1 MSEAPEVAAPVVP
14 EGPPDVPKSKEDVSQ
29 QSEEPSE
36 EIGESE
42 ATGEPD
48 SQDVDAELEEMKK
61 RLAQMEAESAGLKD
75 GAADASQEQSGP
87 GTNGLPTTNGEGQAP
102 VPAPAQPNATPG
114 GPAHLS
120 LSPDSVADA
129 DARSIYVGNVD
140 YSATGDQLS
149 AHFSDCGTINRVTIV
164 CNKATGQPKGYAYI
178 EFQDHLAAQNA
189 LILNESSFLGRPLKI
204 FAKRT
209 NIPAAHRGFGR
220 GRGRYTRGGRGVS
233 RRPRR
238 SWRGRW
244 APY

>member
-1 MSEAPEVAAPVVP
+1 
-14 EGPPDVPKSKEDVSQ
+14 
-29 QSEEPSE
+29 
-36 EIGESE
+36 
-42 ATGEPD
+42 
-48 SQDVDAELEEMKK
+48 MKK

-129 DARSIYVGNVD
+129 DARSIYVGNVSKFRRCLCRSLDTELPLRIIFGMLTRCPSFFWFTQFALLWKQVD